1 MPESAVPGN
10 SSPAIPDDQWDEIF
24 DVVVVGSGGGALTS
38 AMVAARGGASTLVVE
53 KDQYIG
59 GTTAVSGGDMWI
71 PNNRFVKERDSR
83 ADAIAYVTRLSDGRA
98 ADPEMIEVYVDSA
111 PEAHEYL
118 LETTG
123 YDSEPHIQLNDYYSV
138 IGDRIPGVR
147 HFPRTCAVKPYPA
160 GAELGLELARKIN
173 SGPWIPPQEVSFPEQ
188 RRGEVGP
195 EELARRQREVWRAK
209 GGGLIAPLLKE
220 LVGLGV
226 EVRTSTRAVKLVD
239 DASGAV
245 VGVVVEGPGGT
256 GRPGARRVGARRGV
270 VLACGGFEWNAEMV
284 KTFIGYEVKPMTP
297 WSNTGDGHV
306 MGMAVGAKLGAMTS
320 FFSYGV
326 VYDLWDKGRDGNPLP
341 QMIMGLG
348 PGSITVNQQ
357 GERFMHGGYTYNDFS
372 APFGFFDQRNPG
384 YTNKPPAWNIFGA
397 AILER
402 GISGAKPGISMTLT
416 GPEGQQAP
424 DFIQLAGSVRE
435 LAGKIGV
442 DPDALEATVEHY
454 NQYAEKGEDP
464 DWGDP
469 EQTCV
474 LTGPDTVNRKP
485 VTGPPY
491 GAIQQWPGTLGTNGG
506 LRIDKDARVLGY
518 RVPVIDGLYAAGNT
532 SASVMGS
539 VYAGGGSC
547 IGPSVTM
554 GYRAGRH
561 LAGKP
566 SRDIGTVS
574 SGTRT
579 SR

>member
-1 MPESAVPGN
+1 MPESAVSGN
-10 SSPAIPDDQWDEIF
+10 SAPGIPDYQWDEIF

-71 PNNRFVKERDSR
+71 PNNRFVKDQDSR
-83 ADAIAYVTRLSDGRA
+83 EDAIGYVTRLSDGRA
-98 ADPEMIEVYVDSA
+98 ADPELIEVYVDSA

-123 YDSEPHIQLNDYYSV
+123 YDSEPHLTLNDYYSV

-160 GAELGLELARKIN
+160 GLELGLELARKIN
-173 SGPWIPPQEVSFPEQ
+173 RGPWIPPAEVSFPEQ

-195 EELARRQREVWRAK
+195 DELAKREREVWRAK

-220 LVGLGV
+220 LVDLGV
-226 EVRTSTRAVKLVD
+226 EVRTSARAVKLVD
-239 DASGAV
+239 DDAGAV
-245 VGVVVEGPGGT
+245 VGVVVGGSGGT
-256 GRPGARRVGARRGV
+256 RRLGARRGV

-284 KTFIGYEVKPMTP
+284 KTFIGYEVKPLTP
-297 WSNTGDGHV
+297 WSNTGDGHI

-326 VYDLWDKGRDGNPLP
+326 VYELWEKGRDGDPLP

-348 PGSITVNQQ
+348 PGSIIVNQH
-357 GERFMHGGYTYNDFS
+357 GKRFMHGGYTYNDFS

-397 AILER
+397 AILAR

-416 GPEGQQAP
+416 GPEGQEAP
-424 DFIQLAGSVRE
+424 DFIKLAGSISE
-435 LAGKIGV
+435 LAGKIGI
-442 DPDALEATVEHY
+442 DPDTLEATVERY

-469 EQTCV
+469 AQTYV
-474 LTGPDTVNRKP
+474 LTGPDTVNREP
-485 VTGPPY
+485 ITGPPF
-491 GAIQQWPGTLGTNGG
+491 GAIQQWPGTIGTNGG
-506 LRIDKDARVLGY
+506 LRIDQDARVLGY
-518 RVPVIDGLYAAGNT
+518 RMPIIDGLYAAGNT
-532 SASVMGS
+532 CASVMGS

-561 LAGKP
+561 LASKKP
-566 SRDIGTVS
+566 RDIGTVS
-574 SGTRT
+574 FVTGAGR
-579 SR
+579 